1 METYNSEEEQIEA
14 LKKWWKANGQAV
26 ITGVVAGVILIAG
39 WNFWTSYQQDKMQ
52 QASSMYDQLLVAVQQ
67 KKNESVTK
75 LAEQIETKFNSTP
88 YSFYAE
94 LFEAK
99 AKVQAKDLDGA
110 KQVLENIVAASS
122 GELQHVARIRLIRL
136 MMAQGEYEQGL
147 QLISE
152 VDPSSANA
160 FIGNYEE
167 LKGDLYAA
175 MDRPGEARTAY
186 QNALREGHTSPLLQF
201 KMDDLTPSELVEN
214 KS

>member
-26 ITGVVAGVILIAG
+26 ITGIVAGVILIAG
-39 WNFWTSYQQDKMQ
+39 WNFWNSYQQDKMQ
-52 QASSMYDQLLVAVQQ
+52 QASSLYDQLLVAVQQ

-75 LAEQIETKFNSTP
+75 LAEQIENKFTSTP

-94 LFEAK
+94 LFDAK
-99 AKVQAKDLDGA
+99 TKVQEGDLDGA
-110 KQVLENIVAASS
+110 RKVLEKVVTASS

-147 QLISE
+147 QVISE
-152 VDPSSANA
+152 VDQSSANA
-160 FIGNYEE
+160 FTGNYEE

-186 QNALREGHTSPLLQF
+186 QNALREGYTSPLLQF

>member
-26 ITGVVAGVILIAG
+26 ITGIVAGVILIAG
-39 WNFWTSYQQDKMQ
+39 WNFWNSYQQDKMQ
-52 QASSMYDQLLVAVQQ
+52 QASSLYDQLLVAVQQ

-75 LAEQIETKFNSTP
+75 LAEQIENKFTSTP

-94 LFEAK
+94 LFDAK
-99 AKVQAKDLDGA
+99 TKVQEGDLDGA
-110 KQVLENIVAASS
+110 RKVLEKVVTASG

-147 QLISE
+147 QVISE
-152 VDPSSANA
+152 VDQSSANA
-160 FIGNYEE
+160 FTGNYEE

-186 QNALREGHTSPLLQF
+186 QNALREGYTSPLLQF